1 MESPERRQ
9 NAQEIPHATANDLL
23 QQVTVGVFAMD
34 AKGICTHV
42 NPAAARMFG
51 YEIPELVGANLHS
64 LLHGGHAGGNVYE
77 PGSRSFLNCASA
89 AQETRNANEV
99 LWTKSGDPVPVFGS
113 ALPLSNGEGTVI
125 TIQDG
130 SSLRH
135 LQERLEHAQHEQV
148 EVLRQRDAAAR
159 IERDLAREKELHQR
173 EIAVATERAATQ
185 QLRAQQRA
193 AEDRLL
199 QSEKLAAV
207 GRLAASI
214 SHEINNPLE
223 AVTNLLYLVRNDPS
237 ISAESNEYLRTA
249 ETELARVSQIV
260 SQTLRFQRAGT
271 SPTEIIPETLI
282 DSVLSLHQGRLHHRR
297 IQIRRRHRPSPIFRC
312 AEGDV
317 RQILNNLVGNAID
330 AMGSEGGTLT
340 LRTTPARDQ
349 RTGQPGIRILVSDT
363 GHGMPRHTS
372 AHIFD
377 PFYTTK
383 GAKGSGLGLW
393 ISSTLANR
401 MGGRIAVRSR
411 TGGGRHGGTTFSV
424 FIPEAVDSQ
433 LRPLEDERAPRAA

>member
-1 MESPERRQ
+1 MDSPERRQ
-9 NAQEIPHATANDLL
+9 DTQENTADDLI
-23 QQVTVGVFAMD
+23 QQVTVGIFAMN
-34 AKGICTHV
+34 AEGICTQV
-42 NPAAARMFG
+42 NPAAAGMFG
-51 YEIPELVGANLHS
+51 YKVSELLGADLHALLHS
-64 LLHGGHAGGNVYE
+64 RHADGSVYDRASC
-77 PGSRSFLNCASA
+77 PFLECASTGK
-89 AQETRNANEV
+89 EIRNANEV
-99 LWTKSGDPVPVFGS
+99 LWTKSGAPLPVFGS
-113 ALPLSNGEGTVI
+113 AVPLPNNGGVVVTV
-125 TIQDG
+125 QDG
-130 SSLRH
+130 STLRH
-135 LQERLEHAQHEQV
+135 LQERLEHAQYEQT

-159 IERDLAREKELHQR
+159 IECDLAKEKELRQR
-173 EIAVATERAATQ
+173 EVAVATERAATQ

-237 ISAESNEYLRTA
+237 ISPEANEYLHMA
-249 ETELARVSQIV
+249 ESELARVSQIV

-271 SPTEIIPETLI
+271 TPTEVVPEALI

-297 IQIRRRHRPSPIFRC
+297 IQIRRRHRPASAFRC

-330 AMGSEGGTLT
+330 AMSKDGGTLT
-340 LRTTPARDQ
+340 LRTSPARDR
-349 RTGQPGIRILVSDT
+349 RTGQSGIRILISDT

-372 AHIFD
+372 AHIFE

-383 GAKGSGLGLW
+383 GANGSGLGLW
-393 ISSTLANR
+393 ISGTLASR

-424 FIPEAVDSQ
+424 FIPDATDPRQQSF
-433 LRPLEDERAPRAA
+433 EDERVARAA

>member
-1 MESPERRQ
+1 MEKTPQ
-9 NAQEIPHATANDLL
+9 NIADDLL
-23 QQVTVGVFAMD
+23 SHVTVAVFAID
-34 AKGICTHV
+34 AQGICTHV

-51 YEIPELVGANLHS
+51 YEVSELLGADIHA
-64 LLHGGHAGGNVYE
+64 LLHARHADGSVYDRNSCPFLQSATTGEKIRNV
-77 PGSRSFLNCASA
+77 
-89 AQETRNANEV
+89 NEV
-99 LWTKSGDPVPVFGS
+99 LWSRSGKPIHVFGS
-113 ALPLSNGEGTVI
+113 SVPLPNGKGTVV

-130 SSLRH
+130 TSLHH
-135 LQERLEHAQHEQV
+135 LQERLEHAQYEQT
-148 EVLRQRDAAAR
+148 EALRQRDAAAR

-199 QSEKLAAV
+199 ESEKLAAV

-223 AVTNLLYLVRNDPS
+223 AVTNLLYIVRHDTS
-237 ISAESNEYLRTA
+237 LSSESDEYLRQA
-249 ETELARVSQIV
+249 EEELARVTQIV

-271 SPTEIIPETLI
+271 IPTEVVPEALI

-297 IQIRRRHRPSPIFRC
+297 IQIHRRHRPSTAFRC

-330 AMGSEGGTLT
+330 AMSQEGGTLT
-340 LRTTPARDQ
+340 LRTAPARD
-349 RTGQPGIRILVSDT
+349 RHTGQSGIRILVSDT

-372 AHIFD
+372 AHIFE

-383 GAKGSGLGLW
+383 GARGSGLGLW
-393 ISSTLANR
+393 ISSTLAIR
-401 MGGRIAVRSR
+401 MGGRISMRSR
-411 TGGGRHGGTTFSV
+411 TGGGSHGGTTFSV
-424 FIPEAVDSQ
+424 FIPDAVVIEQQSS
-433 LRPLEDERAPRAA
+433 EDERIARAA

>member
-1 MESPERRQ
+1 MERPQRRHDAQDSPPTV
-9 NAQEIPHATANDLL
+9 AANLL
-23 QQVTVGVFAMD
+23 QHIAVAVFAMNSE
-34 AKGICTHV
+34 GICTHV

-51 YEIPELVGANLHS
+51 YDVSELRGADIHA
-64 LLHGGHAGGNVYE
+64 LLHGHH
-77 PGSRSFLNCASA
+77 PDGSTYDREFCPFLKSA
-89 AQETRNANEV
+89 AKGEEIRNTNEV
-99 LWTKSGDPVPVFGS
+99 MWTKSGDAVPVFGS
-113 ALPLSNGEGTVI
+113 AMPLPGGEGTVV
-125 TIQDG
+125 TIQDA
-130 SSLRH
+130 SSLHH
-135 LQERLEHAQHEQV
+135 LQERLEHAQHEQT

-159 IERDLAREKELHQR
+159 IECDLAREKELHQR

-237 ISAESNEYLRTA
+237 ISAEAGEYLHMA

-271 SPTEIIPETLI
+271 TPTEVVPETLI

-297 IQIRRRHRPSPIFRC
+297 IQIRRRHRPSSAFRC

-330 AMGSEGGTLT
+330 AMSKDGGTLT
-340 LRTTPARDQ
+340 LRTTPARDR
-349 RTGQPGIRILVSDT
+349 RTGQSGVRILISDT

-372 AHIFD
+372 AHIFE

-383 GAKGSGLGLW
+383 GANGSGLGLW
-393 ISSTLANR
+393 ISNTLANR
-401 MGGRIAVRSR
+401 MGGHIAVRSR
-411 TGGGRHGGTTFSV
+411 VGGGRHGGTTFSV
-424 FIPEAVDSQ
+424 FIPDAVEEQHSFTQAQHAEA
-433 LRPLEDERAPRAA
+433 A

>member
-1 MESPERRQ
+1 MESPERRRD
-9 NAQEIPHATANDLL
+9 AQETTADDLL
-23 QQVTVGVFAMD
+23 QQVTVGIFAMNLE
-34 AKGICTHV
+34 GICTHV
-42 NPAAARMFG
+42 NPAAAAMFG
-51 YEIPELVGANLHS
+51 YKVSELLGADIHS
-64 LLHGGHAGGNVYE
+64 LLHSRHAD
-77 PGSRSFLNCASA
+77 GSFYDRASCPFLKSA
-89 AQETRNANEV
+89 LTGEEVRNANEV

-113 ALPLSNGEGTVI
+113 AMPLPNSGGTVV

-130 SSLRH
+130 STLRH
-135 LQERLEHAQHEQV
+135 LQERLEHVQYEQT

-159 IERDLAREKELHQR
+159 IECDLAKEKELRQR
-173 EIAVATERAATQ
+173 EVAVATERAATQ

-223 AVTNLLYLVRNDPS
+223 AVTNLLYIVRNDSS
-237 ISAESNEYLRTA
+237 ISAEANEYLRTA

-260 SQTLRFQRAGT
+260 SQTLRFQRSGT
-271 SPTEIIPETLI
+271 NPTEVVPETLI

-297 IQIRRRHRPSPIFRC
+297 IQIRRRHRPSSAFRC

-330 AMGSEGGTLT
+330 AMSKEGGTLT
-340 LRTTPARDQ
+340 LRTSPAHDR
-349 RTGQPGIRILVSDT
+349 RTGQSGIRILISDT

-372 AHIFD
+372 AHIFE

-383 GAKGSGLGLW
+383 GANGSGLGLW

-401 MGGRIAVRSR
+401 MGGRISVRSR

-424 FIPEAVDSQ
+424 FIPDATDAQQQSF
-433 LRPLEDERAPRAA
+433 EDERVARAA